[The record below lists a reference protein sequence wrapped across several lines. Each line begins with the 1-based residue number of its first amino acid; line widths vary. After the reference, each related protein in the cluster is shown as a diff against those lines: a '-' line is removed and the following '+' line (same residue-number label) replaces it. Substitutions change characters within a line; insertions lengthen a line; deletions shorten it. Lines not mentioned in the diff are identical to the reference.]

1 MDLTLSKK
9 TKVKQSK
16 RSGEGVTAYVTEH
29 TPTPPGIQDVK
40 QSEWKEVH
48 ISRCVESVFPG
59 KVF

>member
-1 MDLTLSKK
+1 
-9 TKVKQSK
+9 VKQSK

-29 TPTPPGIQDVK
+29 TPTPPRIQDVK